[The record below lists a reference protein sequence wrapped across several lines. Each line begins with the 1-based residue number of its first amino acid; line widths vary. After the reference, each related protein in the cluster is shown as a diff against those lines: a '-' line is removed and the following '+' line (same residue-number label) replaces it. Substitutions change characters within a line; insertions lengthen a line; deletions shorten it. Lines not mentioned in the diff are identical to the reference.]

1 MDEVMG
7 VMGNITRMLAIF
19 GGGVAA
25 ITVCFAGIQ
34 FMTGSGDPQKMAQ
47 ARMSL
52 IGTLGGLILVGIAF
66 IIPRIVSETVT
77 EPVGGVPVVVTTGN
91 NCDSIFRTQLVF
103 QNSLSTHEEMN
114 KLVTEVQSQR
124 SECPIDLWN
133 PTVTTG
139 AGSRTAC
146 FGTFDKARATV
157 GDQLV
162 PVGLHDG
169 GEIVFQVRGAPGRDA
184 RNNILV
190 YFETDGSRPN
200 DGSVCWLY
208 RADLGVWLENYSGR
222 P

>member
-1 MDEVMG
+1 MDEVIG

-77 EPVGGVPVVVTTGN
+77 EPVGGVPVVVVTGN
-91 NCDSIFRTQLVF
+91 NCDAIFRTQLVF
-103 QNSLSTHEEMN
+103 QNSLSTTEEMN
-114 KLVTEVQSQR
+114 KLVIEVQSHR
-124 SECPIDLWN
+124 SECPSSLWN
-133 PTVTTG
+133 PGVTSG
-139 AGSRTAC
+139 SGSRTAC
-146 FGTFDKARATV
+146 FGAADTDEAKV
-157 GDQLV
+157 GGQFV
-162 PVGLHDG
+162 PAGLHDG
-169 GEIVFQVRGAPGRDA
+169 GVVEGEVRAAPGRDA

-190 YFETDGSRPN
+190 YFRLAAARPN
-200 DGSVCWLY
+200 DGSICWLY
-208 RADLGVWLENYSGR
+208 RADLGVWLENYPRAS
-222 P
+222 